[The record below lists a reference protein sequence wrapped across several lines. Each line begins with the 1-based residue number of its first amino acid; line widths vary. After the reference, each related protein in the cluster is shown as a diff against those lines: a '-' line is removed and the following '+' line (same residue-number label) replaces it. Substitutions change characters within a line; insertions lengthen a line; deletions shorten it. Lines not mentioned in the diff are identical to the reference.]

1 MDDVSGPQLRA
12 EAFPN
17 RPRIATLA
25 DTVQRRPIFVLLGMH
40 RSGTSLCSNVLSV
53 LGVNMADEISVGAG
67 NDRGHW
73 ERWEIVGFHD
83 RILELFNRVYLD
95 RFHDFPLPAGWWADP
110 RVCQIREEI
119 VAFLR
124 GRMGDAPFGFKDP
137 RTVRLLPMWR
147 QIFAELKVSPRFVF
161 CLRNPAQVARSLHER
176 DGLDPLIGEYRW
188 LVHVVDFFRYI
199 GQSEF
204 SIIEYDNWFTDAE
217 QNVAILDDV
226 LNSDTS
232 YPRPEIED
240 ALADII
246 DPELR
251 HDGAAAREAAD
262 PFVRQVYQLV
272 RATVRDPGARV
283 RLQELVSQFV
293 GFDRLHRPF
302 YREFESAAAIAER
315 LPAAE
320 DEIGNLR
327 NAAGESSAALE
338 AANAR
343 ADAGEDALNRL
354 RADFEAEREMAAG
367 RDAAA
372 ERAIAEARA
381 EIEAANARLAEIE
394 TERDAAAA
402 RALGAEQAFAETRA
416 EIETERDAAA
426 ARAAG
431 AEEALAETRA
441 EIEAT
446 RLRLAE
452 IEAERD
458 AATARAAGIE
468 HDLAEAGADSASLRV
483 RLDEIEGER
492 DALSVRAVAAEQA
505 LVQAHAEVEKAVAR
519 TAETK
524 ANLEA
529 ASRRAR
535 VSGELLAEARGE
547 VEAVEARIGAVEA
560 ERDEMARQAEAAGR
574 EAGIAQA
581 AAEASRRDRDEIHAR
596 LTAREGELFDLHR
609 AESERAQTVERLEQE
624 LGAAQ
629 SALTQA
635 QRSER
640 ELGSEA
646 ESLRTRMAAV
656 SDELAASRHV
666 NAALLAALRDTPVP
680 LAPPPR
686 ETWFAVLLRR
696 VGLRSSR

>member
-17 RPRIATLA
+17 RPRIAALA

-53 LGVNMADEISVGAG
+53 LGVNMADEISVGVG

-83 RILELFNRVYLD
+83 RILELFNRVYLG

-226 LNSDTS
+226 LNLDTS

-251 HDGAAAREAAD
+251 HDGATAREAAD

-272 RATVRDPGARV
+272 RATVSDPGARV

-302 YREFESAAAIAER
+302 YRDFESAAAVAER

-320 DEIGNLR
+320 HEIGNLR
-327 NAAGESSAALE
+327 NAAGESAAALE

-343 ADAGEDALNRL
+343 AGAGEDALNRL
-354 RADFEAEREMAAG
+354 QADLEAEREMAAG

-381 EIEAANARLAEIE
+381 EIEASNARLAEIEAARVAATARALGAEQAFAEPRAEIEATRLRLAEIETACDAATARTAGAERNLAETRAEIEAANARLAEIEAARVAATARAAGAEEAFTEARAEIEATRLRLAEIE

-402 RALGAEQAFAETRA
+402 RAV
-416 EIETERDAAA
+416 
-426 ARAAG
+426 G
-431 AEEALAETRA
+431 AEEVFTEARA
-441 EIEAT
+441 EIEA
-446 RLRLAE
+446 
-452 IEAERD
+452 
-458 AATARAAGIE
+458 AR
-468 HDLAEAGADSASLRV
+468 
-483 RLDEIEGER
+483 
-492 DALSVRAVAAEQA
+492 
-505 LVQAHAEVEKAVAR
+505 
-519 TAETK
+519 
-524 ANLEA
+524 
-529 ASRRAR
+529 
-535 VSGELLAEARGE
+535 
-547 VEAVEARIGAVEA
+547 
-560 ERDEMARQAEAAGR
+560 
-574 EAGIAQA
+574 
-581 AAEASRRDRDEIHAR
+581 
-596 LTAREGELFDLHR
+596 
-609 AESERAQTVERLEQE
+609 
-624 LGAAQ
+624 
-629 SALTQA
+629 
-635 QRSER
+635 
-640 ELGSEA
+640 
-646 ESLRTRMAAV
+646 
-656 SDELAASRHV
+656 
-666 NAALLAALRDTPVP
+666 
-680 LAPPPR
+680 
-686 ETWFAVLLRR
+686 
-696 VGLRSSR
+696 